1 MPSTAS
7 QTAGPFWHL
16 LQDTGWAD
24 LTRFGAEGERIVL
37 TGRIVDG
44 GGAPV
49 TDACV
54 EIWQADPPAS
64 DRFQGF
70 GRAGTD
76 ADGRF
81 RFVTLRPGPVRG
93 RGNAQQAP
101 HIAVQIFARGLLRG
115 LATRAYFAGEALNA
129 TDPLLASIEDP
140 ERRATLIAQADGA
153 GAWRLDIRL
162 QGEAETVFLDI

>member
-1 MPSTAS
+1 MPATAS